1 AARERCA
8 AGSRVAKAVAD
19 AAYGEDVLGVRGVGL
34 ELLAQMPDVDVDR
47 PRVAEVGAAP
57 ERLEQ
62 HPPAADATW
71 QRGERAEQL
80 ELDEG
85 QLDRL
90 AVALDDATRHVDEE
104 PVHLDP
110 LLGRRLEQ
118 PRRLRATEQRAH
130 AGAELSDRER
140 LRDVVVGAELEP
152 DHLVELVVA
161 GGEHDDRHRARR
173 AQPTAYLEP
182 VEPRQ
187 HDVEDDEVDVP
198 VAEAAL
204 RLLSVASLDIS
215 VPVAL
220 EREAENPT
228 DGLFVVDEQDRG

>member
-152 DHLVELVVA
+152 
-161 GGEHDDRHRARR
+161 
-173 AQPTAYLEP
+173 

-187 HDVEDDEVDVP
+187 HDVEDDEVDLP
-198 VAEAAL
+198 VAEAAQ
-204 RLLSVASLDIS
+204 RLLSVASLDNS

-220 EREAENPT
+220 EREAENPA
-228 DGLFVVDEQDRG
+228 DRLFVVDEQDRG